1 MIGEANSDT
10 FPNDFVEPLI
20 APMNLQPE
28 PLTESTKD
36 WERNAQAGTGDCR
49 EEWEKPDF
57 WLYRDRTTSLLWRY
71 TRLAVE
77 LGRLPSL
84 LGREFF
90 RARVSRYDAQTFE
103 DSVIFV
109 HDVESCLDSLDPVDK
124 IVIAM
129 LALEQYTQE
138 EAARYLH
145 CTQRTIVRHYGEALD
160 RLTEIFLKRDILIHL
175 PDETVVR
182 PETCQEAKP
191 SDSCASHSADKKN
204 NFRKRV
210 IVPPSNLLF

>member
-1 MIGEANSDT
+1 MIAESNVSVAANEPGQWTEGGEIGV
-10 FPNDFVEPLI
+10 VEQLPEAPTDSAI
-20 APMNLQPE
+20 AWQE
-28 PLTESTKD
+28 AS
-36 WERNAQAGTGDCR
+36 
-49 EEWEKPDF
+49 EEFAEEFSRSGPDL
-57 WLYRDRTTSLLWRY
+57 WLYRDRTTGLLWRY

-103 DSVIFV
+103 DTVIFV
-109 HDVESCLDSLDPVDK
+109 HDVECCLESLDAADR

-138 EAARYLH
+138 EAAHWLH

-160 RLTEIFLKRDILIHL
+160 RLSEIFLKRELLALL
-175 PDETVVR
+175 PGESMVETKA
-182 PETCQEAKP
+182 CQEATGGDLLV
-191 SDSCASHSADKKN
+191 SDSE
-204 NFRKRV
+204 
-210 IVPPSNLLF
+210 

>member
-1 MIGEANSDT
+1 MITEANSLA
-10 FPNDFVEPLI
+10 VENPSAETL
-20 APMNLQPE
+20 AKPAE
-28 PLTESTKD
+28 PDSEQLMGATDSLEWAENVEEEPD
-36 WERNAQAGTGDCR
+36 PHGEMWDAQRDL
-49 EEWEKPDF
+49 
-57 WLYRDRTTSLLWRY
+57 WLYRERTTSLLWRY

-109 HDVESCLDSLDPVDK
+109 HDVEACLDSLDAVDK
-124 IVIAM
+124 IVIAL
-129 LALEQYTQE
+129 LALEQYTQQ

-160 RLTEIFLKRDILIHL
+160 RLTEIFLKREILISL
-175 PDETVVR
+175 PCESVASRKPCQGVETNDFLV
-182 PETCQEAKP
+182 
-191 SDSCASHSADKKN
+191 SSSAQ
-204 NFRKRV
+204 
-210 IVPPSNLLF
+210 

>member
-1 MIGEANSDT
+1 MIGEVSSGTAGNAFVDSLIEPANLGPD
-10 FPNDFVEPLI
+10 
-20 APMNLQPE
+20 
-28 PLTESTKD
+28 PLTPVAEAGENELPGINSSGED
-36 WERNAQAGTGDCR
+36 FER
-49 EEWEKPDF
+49 PDF

-90 RARVSRYDAQTFE
+90 RARVSRYNAQTFE

-109 HDVESCLDSLDPVDK
+109 HDVESCLESLDTVDK

-145 CTQRTIVRHYGEALD
+145 CTQRTIGRHYGEALD
-160 RLTEIFLKRDILIHL
+160 RLSEIFLNREILRAL
-175 PDETVVR
+175 PSETLVQQ
-182 PETCQEAKP
+182 EACQEART
-191 SDSCASHSADKKN
+191 SDSYASYSADKKN
-204 NFRKRV
+204 
-210 IVPPSNLLF
+210 IS

>member
-1 MIGEANSDT
+1 MIGEAQSITAESLVDHATLDPAAFGPTAEQREKNEGAGIENVGEARDT
-10 FPNDFVEPLI
+10 
-20 APMNLQPE
+20 
-28 PLTESTKD
+28 
-36 WERNAQAGTGDCR
+36 R
-49 EEWEKPDF
+49 PDF

-103 DSVIFV
+103 SSVIFV
-109 HDVESCLDSLDPVDK
+109 HDIESCLESLDPVDK

-160 RLTEIFLKRDILIHL
+160 RLSEIFLKREILIRL
-175 PDETVVR
+175 PDEILMR
-182 PETCQEAKP
+182 EKTCQEAETT
-191 SDSCASHSADKKN
+191 DSCASYSAD
-204 NFRKRV
+204 
-210 IVPPSNLLF
+210 

>member
-1 MIGEANSDT
+1 MIGEVNSNTAENVFVDSLIEPANLT
-10 FPNDFVEPLI
+10 PKTLTPLAEGWANEQSKI
-20 APMNLQPE
+20 
-28 PLTESTKD
+28 D
-36 WERNAQAGTGDCR
+36 ER
-49 EEWEKPDF
+49 PDF
-57 WLYRDRTTSLLWRY
+57 WLYRDRTVSLLWRY

-109 HDVESCLDSLDPVDK
+109 HDIECCLESLDPVDK
-124 IVIAM
+124 VVIAM

-145 CTQRTIVRHYGEALD
+145 CTQRTIGRHYGEALD
-160 RLTEIFLKRDILIHL
+160 RLSEIFLNREILRTL
-175 PDETVVR
+175 PSETLVQQ
-182 PETCQEAKP
+182 EACQEAKTTNW
-191 SDSCASHSADKKN
+191 SASHSAD
-204 NFRKRV
+204 
-210 IVPPSNLLF
+210 

>member
-1 MIGEANSDT
+1 MIGEVSSSTAGNA
-10 FPNDFVEPLI
+10 FVDSLIEPV
-20 APMNLQPE
+20 NLGPE
-28 PLTESTKD
+28 PLTVVAEAGENDLLGINSSGED
-36 WERNAQAGTGDCR
+36 FER
-49 EEWEKPDF
+49 PDF

-90 RARVSRYDAQTFE
+90 RARVSRYNAQTFE

-109 HDVESCLDSLDPVDK
+109 HDVESCLESLDPVDK

-145 CTQRTIVRHYGEALD
+145 CTQRTIGRHYGEALD
-160 RLTEIFLKRDILIHL
+160 RLSEIFLNREILRAL
-175 PDETVVR
+175 PSETLVQQ
-182 PETCQEAKP
+182 EACQEAKT
-191 SDSCASHSADKKN
+191 SDSGASYSADKRN
-204 NFRKRV
+204 IGIN
-210 IVPPSNLLF
+210 IQG

>member
-1 MIGEANSDT
+1 MTQTTENFAPDAAEPRVIANTIKNPDSDSDALARMGEKSLGDGSQTVSD
-10 FPNDFVEPLI
+10 
-20 APMNLQPE
+20 
-28 PLTESTKD
+28 S
-36 WERNAQAGTGDCR
+36 G
-49 EEWEKPDF
+49 PDL
-57 WLYRDRTTSLLWRY
+57 WLYRDRTTALLWRY

-109 HDVESCLDSLDPVDK
+109 HDVESCLQSLEAADK

-129 LALEQYTQE
+129 LALEQYTQDD
-138 EAARYLH
+138 AARCLH

-160 RLTEIFLKRDILIHL
+160 RLSGIFLKREILALL
-175 PDETVVR
+175 PVEDTVR
-182 PETCQEAKP
+182 PATCQEARTAESLA
-191 SDSCASHSADKKN
+191 SDLEHGEN
-204 NFRKRV
+204 NGN
-210 IVPPSNLLF
+210 NLLD

>member
-1 MIGEANSDT
+1 MITRANSHAAEDVSLDMLAET
-10 FPNDFVEPLI
+10 ADAGIEQFTRAAE
-20 APMNLQPE
+20 NLDRAENIEEVNQC
-28 PLTESTKD
+28 TEAWD
-36 WERNAQAGTGDCR
+36 GRRHLWV
-49 EEWEKPDF
+49 
-57 WLYRDRTTSLLWRY
+57 YRDRTAALLWRY

-109 HDVESCLDSLDPVDK
+109 HDVEACLDSLDAADK
-124 IVIAM
+124 VVIAM

-138 EAARYLH
+138 EAARYLQ

-160 RLTEIFLKRDILIHL
+160 RLTEIFLKREILVTL
-175 PDETVVR
+175 PGESFGCQK
-182 PETCQEAKP
+182 PCQEASRP
-191 SDSCASHSADKKN
+191 NSAVSASTQ
-204 NFRKRV
+204 
-210 IVPPSNLLF
+210 

>member
-1 MIGEANSDT
+1 MIAEANSNSAGNA
-10 FPNDFVEPLI
+10 FLESLIEPVHLGSEPLSEVGKSSDGNGYARI
-20 APMNLQPE
+20 DSSE
-28 PLTESTKD
+28 
-36 WERNAQAGTGDCR
+36 

-109 HDVESCLDSLDPVDK
+109 HDVESCLESLDPVDK

-145 CTQRTIVRHYGEALD
+145 GTQRTIVRHYGEALD
-160 RLTEIFLKRDILIHL
+160 RLTEIFLKREILMTL
-175 PDETVVR
+175 PSESLAR
-182 PETCQEAKP
+182 QETCQEAKTTE
-191 SDSCASHSADKKN
+191 SGASHSGD
-204 NFRKRV
+204 
-210 IVPPSNLLF
+210 

>member
-1 MIGEANSDT
+1 MIGEVSSSTAGNA
-10 FPNDFVEPLI
+10 FVDSLIEPV
-20 APMNLQPE
+20 NLGPE
-28 PLTESTKD
+28 PLTVVAEAGENDLLGINSSGED
-36 WERNAQAGTGDCR
+36 FER
-49 EEWEKPDF
+49 PDF

-90 RARVSRYDAQTFE
+90 RARVSRYNAQTFE

-109 HDVESCLDSLDPVDK
+109 HDVESCLESLDPVDK

-145 CTQRTIVRHYGEALD
+145 CTQRTIGRHYGEALD
-160 RLTEIFLKRDILIHL
+160 RLSEILLNREILRAL
-175 PDETVVR
+175 PSETLVQQ
-182 PETCQEAKP
+182 EACQEAIKY
-191 SDSCASHSADKKN
+191 A
-204 NFRKRV
+204 RR
-210 IVPPSNLLF
+210 

>member
-1 MIGEANSDT
+1 MIGEVSSSTAGNA
-10 FPNDFVEPLI
+10 FVDSLIEPV
-20 APMNLQPE
+20 NLGPE
-28 PLTESTKD
+28 PLTVVAEAGENDLLGINSSGED
-36 WERNAQAGTGDCR
+36 FER
-49 EEWEKPDF
+49 PDF

-90 RARVSRYDAQTFE
+90 RARVSRYNAQTFE

-109 HDVESCLDSLDPVDK
+109 HDVESCLESLDPVDK

-145 CTQRTIVRHYGEALD
+145 CTQRTIGRHYGEALD
-160 RLTEIFLKRDILIHL
+160 RLSEIFLNREILRAL
-175 PDETVVR
+175 PSETLVQQ
-182 PETCQEAKP
+182 EACQEAKT
-191 SDSCASHSADKKN
+191 SDSGASYSADKEN
-204 NFRKRV
+204 
-210 IVPPSNLLF
+210 IS

>member
-1 MIGEANSDT
+1 MIGEAQLSTAESLVGPATLEPAT
-10 FPNDFVEPLI
+10 FVPATEEPEK
-20 APMNLQPE
+20 NG
-28 PLTESTKD
+28 D
-36 WERNAQAGTGDCR
+36 AGIEDVGAAWAT
-49 EEWEKPDF
+49 KPDF

-103 DSVIFV
+103 NSVIFV
-109 HDVESCLDSLDPVDK
+109 HDVESCLESLDPVDK

-160 RLTEIFLKRDILIHL
+160 RLTEIFLKREILIRL
-175 PDETVVR
+175 PDETLGQGK
-182 PETCQEAKP
+182 TCQEAKTT
-191 SDSCASHSADKKN
+191 DSCASHSAD
-204 NFRKRV
+204 
-210 IVPPSNLLF
+210 

>member
-1 MIGEANSDT
+1 MSAQTSPSIAGNTLVESPIEPANFESELLTDA
-10 FPNDFVEPLI
+10 VEDWKRNEHAGI
-20 APMNLQPE
+20 DDDSQE
-28 PLTESTKD
+28 
-36 WERNAQAGTGDCR
+36 WER
-49 EEWEKPDF
+49 PDF

-109 HDVESCLDSLDPVDK
+109 HDVESCLESLDPVDK

-129 LALEQYTQE
+129 LALEQYTQA

-160 RLTEIFLKRDILIHL
+160 RLSEIFLKREVLRAMPSENL
-175 PDETVVR
+175 VR
-182 PETCQEAKP
+182 QETCQEAKP
-191 SDSCASHSADKKN
+191 ADLFASDSVC
-204 NFRKRV
+204 
-210 IVPPSNLLF
+210 

>member
-1 MIGEANSDT
+1 MIGEVNTNSVGNVFVDALIEPAN
-10 FPNDFVEPLI
+10 L
-20 APMNLQPE
+20 APE
-28 PLTESTKD
+28 PLTQV
-36 WERNAQAGTGDCR
+36 A
-49 EEWEKPDF
+49 EEWGNEQTGIDEKPDF
-57 WLYRDRTTSLLWRY
+57 WLYRDRTISLLWRY

-109 HDVESCLDSLDPVDK
+109 HDVESCLELLDPVDK

-145 CTQRTIVRHYGEALD
+145 CTQRTISRHYGEALD
-160 RLTEIFLKRDILIHL
+160 RLSEIFLNREILRTL
-175 PDETVVR
+175 PRETVAQ
-182 PETCQEAKP
+182 PETCQEAKTT
-191 SDSCASHSADKKN
+191 N
-204 NFRKRV
+204 
-210 IVPPSNLLF
+210 

>member
-1 MIGEANSDT
+1 MIGEVSSSTAGNA
-10 FPNDFVEPLI
+10 FVDSLIEPV
-20 APMNLQPE
+20 NLGPE
-28 PLTESTKD
+28 PLTVVAEAGENDLLGINSSGED
-36 WERNAQAGTGDCR
+36 FER
-49 EEWEKPDF
+49 PDF

-90 RARVSRYDAQTFE
+90 RARVSRYNAQTFE

-109 HDVESCLDSLDPVDK
+109 HDVESCLESLDPVDK

-145 CTQRTIVRHYGEALD
+145 CTQRTIGRHYGEALD
-160 RLTEIFLKRDILIHL
+160 RLSEIFLNREILRAL
-175 PDETVVR
+175 PSETLVQQ
-182 PETCQEAKP
+182 EACQEAKT
-191 SDSCASHSADKKN
+191 SDSGASYSADKRN
-204 NFRKRV
+204 
-210 IVPPSNLLF
+210 IS

>member
-1 MIGEANSDT
+1 MIAD
-10 FPNDFVEPLI
+10 
-20 APMNLQPE
+20 MNLRVTAEAPV
-28 PLTESTKD
+28 PSLTE
-36 WERNAQAGTGDCR
+36 NAIDNAAPPSEVFPENALGLEDGQEIEQCA
-49 EEWEKPDF
+49 EEFSNSGPDL
-57 WLYRDRTTSLLWRY
+57 WLYRDRTAALLWRY

-103 DSVIFV
+103 DSVILV
-109 HDVESCLDSLDPVDK
+109 HDVESCLQSLEPVDK

-138 EAARYLH
+138 EAAQCLH

-160 RLTEIFLKRDILIHL
+160 RLSEIFLKREILALL
-175 PDETVVR
+175 PGENIVR
-182 PETCQEAKP
+182 PETCQEAKTN
-191 SDSCASHSADKKN
+191 DFLASGWE
-204 NFRKRV
+204 
-210 IVPPSNLLF
+210 